1 MISNHNHAFRFTK
14 RRTYRFGILHYF
26 YCFCGIILSKTIPFI
41 SGEKEIVTNLD
52 SIIKTK
58 LEDPK
63 YQKVKEVVQ
72 KN

>member
-1 MISNHNHAFRFTK
+1 M
-14 RRTYRFGILHYF
+14 
-26 YCFCGIILSKTIPFI
+26 SKTIPFI